1 MGDPAAGPDPD
12 QVARLRRALAA
23 AERGADGSGIV
34 DLDRERAKA
43 PLRAR
48 ALRLL
53 DQRARAT
60 EELRRRLAEDDD
72 APAELIAEVLAD
84 LRSAGLLDDAAFAAE
99 WVRQRARRR
108 GKSRRVLDRE
118 LRGKGVAAADRD
130 AALDQVDDAEE
141 EATAAAV
148 AAKRAAAIRRAPADR
163 AERDRDLRRVLGALA
178 RRGFPQEVAMRRARA
193 ALADRYAELDG
204 GGPG

>member
-118 LRGKGVAAADRD
+118 LRDKGVAAADRD

>member
-34 DLDRERAKA
+34 DPDRERAKA

-118 LRGKGVAAADRD
+118 LRDKGVAAADRD

-163 AERDRDLRRVLGALA
+163 VERDRDLRRVLGALA

>member
-118 LRGKGVAAADRD
+118 LRDKGVAAADRD

-148 AAKRAAAIRRAPADR
+148 AAKRAAAIRRTPADR

>member
-118 LRGKGVAAADRD
+118 LRDKGVSAADRD
-130 AALDQVDDAEE
+130 AALDQVGDAEE

-148 AAKRAAAIRRAPADR
+148 AAKRTAAIRRVPADR

-193 ALADRYAELDG
+193 ALAERYAELDG

>member
-23 AERGADGSGIV
+23 AERDADGSGIV
-34 DLDRERAKA
+34 DPDRERAKA

-118 LRGKGVAAADRD
+118 LRDKGVAAADRG

>member
-23 AERGADGSGIV
+23 AERDADGSGIV

-118 LRGKGVAAADRD
+118 LRDKGVAAADRD

>member
-1 MGDPAAGPDPD
+1 MGDPAAGPDPER
-12 QVARLRRALAA
+12 VARLRRALAA
-23 AERGADGSGIV
+23 AERGADGSGIIDV
-34 DLDRERAKA
+34 DRERAKA

-60 EELRRRLAEDDD
+60 EELRRRLAEDGD

-118 LRGKGVAAADRD
+118 LRDKGVSAVDRD
-130 AALDQVDDAEE
+130 AALDQVGDAEE

-178 RRGFPQEVAMRRARA
+178 RRGFPQEVALRRARA

>member
-23 AERGADGSGIV
+23 AEHGADGSGIV

-118 LRGKGVAAADRD
+118 LRDKGVAAADRD

>member
-118 LRGKGVAAADRD
+118 LRDKGVAAADRD

-163 AERDRDLRRVLGALA
+163 TERDRDLRRVLGALA